1 MQIALLTNKI
11 YCSIMYIQCIYNIMA
26 VSKLKNIV
34 GFEWDDANTEHIA
47 QHNVTPSEAEDVFF
61 DTNNVLDED
70 VEHSIIEERFIIIGK
85 TKKERLLYQIFTKR
99 GNKIRVIS
107 SRDIN
112 KKEVKLYEK
121 KTRRS

>member
-1 MQIALLTNKI
+1 
-11 YCSIMYIQCIYNIMA
+11 MA
-26 VSKLKNIV
+26 VSKLRNVV
-34 GFEWDDANTEHIA
+34 GFEWNESNIEHIA
-47 QHNVTPSEAEDVFF
+47 RHDVMPDEAEDIFF

-70 VEHSIIEERFIIIGK
+70 IKHSIVENRFIIIGK
-85 TKKERLLYQIFTKR
+85 TKKGRLLYQIFTER

-112 KKEVKLYEK
+112 KKEVQLYEK